1 MLPIRDHERP
11 STVPIV
17 TIALVVVNVFV
28 FVQELLAPN
37 LDAFIRQW
45 ALVPAAMDLTRPAS
59 LLPLLTSQ
67 FLHAGFAHI
76 AFNMW
81 FLWIFGD
88 NVEAALGRFRF
99 LFFYLLSGVVAALV
113 ELPFIA
119 GTNIP
124 MLGASG
130 AVAGVL
136 GAYWAWF
143 PRHRIDALVP
153 DLFIGFPM
161 RATLPAGVVLLFWFV
176 GQLLNGV
183 ASVATGTA
191 AIGGVAF
198 WAHIGGFV
206 FGWSVAR
213 MIGMHRGVRV
223 IRQ

>member
-1 MLPIRDHERP
+1 MLPIRDHERT
-11 STVPIV
+11 SIVPIITV
-17 TIALVVVNVFV
+17 ALVVMNVVVFV
-28 FVQELLAPN
+28 AELLAPD
-37 LDAFIRQW
+37 LDVFIRRW
-45 ALVPAAMDLTRPAS
+45 ALVPSTLQWSDPYS
-59 LLPLLTSQ
+59 WLPLVTAQ

-76 AFNMW
+76 LFNMW

-88 NVEAALGRFRF
+88 NVEAAFGRFRF
-99 LFFYLLSGVVAALV
+99 LGFYVLAGIVAALV
-113 ELPFIA
+113 ELPLIA

-136 GAYWAWF
+136 GAYWALF

-153 DLFIGFPM
+153 DLFFGFPM
-161 RATLPAGVVLLFWFV
+161 RTTFPAGVVLLFWFA

-206 FGWSVAR
+206 FGWAVAR
-213 MIGMHRGVRV
+213 MSGIRV
-223 IRQ
+223 GTTIRR